1 MSPLFKR
8 SGQAN
13 NGCSAR
19 PSGRWISNAYDRP
32 SWLTRIRALQPAQKP
47 TAGVQYGVLLYGRLT
62 LASKKMVSIPGSLK
76 QPLKSAKVIAP
87 APSDERLEVTVRV
100 RPRNPL
106 PKAQD
111 LLKLSGAPL
120 QQLTHAQYEQRYG
133 ADAKDIALVRKFAKE
148 HNLNIVRESA
158 ARRSVILAG
167 TVADFNRAFG
177 VSLKT
182 YAYPRG
188 TYRGRT
194 GFIQIPA
201 ELALVIEGVFGL
213 DNRPVARRHSPRA
226 HAASG
231 AQAFTA
237 AKVAQIYRFPTG
249 FDGTGQTIGIIELGG
264 GYRPSDLDT
273 YFSGLG
279 LATPTVIP
287 ISVDGGTNAPSSASS
302 DDSEVVLDIEVAG
315 AAAPGAKIVVY
326 FAPNDAASNGFLDA
340 LTKAVHDTENNP
352 SVISISWGGPES
364 IPTTSFQTQFDQA
377 LQAAAMLGITVC
389 VAAGDNGAADE
400 GPNEWDGKAHVDFPS
415 ASPFA
420 LSCGG
425 TRLIAANGAI
435 KAESVWNQNQADVPD
450 DTFGSGGGGVSGAFP
465 PPPYQQQANV
475 PVSLNPQGAQ
485 GRGVPDVTGDGDPDT
500 GYNILVD
507 GQPEQVG
514 GTSAVAPLWAA
525 LIALINQKLNGRVG
539 FVNSQLYA
547 LANSGAFHDITV
559 GNNRVSFQQ
568 FNNIGYDAGPG
579 WDAASGLGSPDG
591 TALSGLL
598 KAGTPVATPG
608 VLASK
613 GQNPKR
619 PTRAKIGRSAASTKS
634 RHKQKVR
641 ARK

>member
-1 MSPLFKR
+1 MFGQRKNQSVDPPKNQQQAYSMR
-8 SGQAN
+8 YCSTGGQAM
-13 NGCSAR
+13 
-19 PSGRWISNAYDRP
+19 
-32 SWLTRIRALQPAQKP
+32 
-47 TAGVQYGVLLYGRLT
+47 
-62 LASKKMVSIPGSLK
+62 ASKKLVSIPGSRK
-76 QPLKSAKVIAP
+76 QPLKNAKVVAP

-111 LLKLSGAPL
+111 MLKLSGAPL
-120 QQLTHAQYEQRYG
+120 QQLTHAQYEARYG

-148 HNLNIVRESA
+148 HNLNVVRESA

-167 TVADFNRAFG
+167 TVTDFNQAFG

-182 YAYPRG
+182 YAYPHG

-194 GFIQIPA
+194 GSIQIPA
-201 ELALVIEGVFGL
+201 ELAPVIEGVFGL
-213 DNRPVARRHSPRA
+213 DNRPVARRHSHRA
-226 HAASG
+226 HAAANG
-231 AQAFTA
+231 AQPFTA
-237 AKVAQIYRFPTG
+237 AQVAQIYNFPPG
-249 FDGTGQTIGIIELGG
+249 LDGTGQTIGIIELGG

-273 YFSGLG
+273 YFAGLA

-287 ISVDGGTNAPSSASS
+287 VSVDGGTNAPSSASS
-302 DDSEVVLDIEVAG
+302 ADSEVVLDIEVAG

-340 LTKAVHDTENNP
+340 LTKAVHDTENNL

-400 GPNEWDGKAHVDFPS
+400 GPSEWDGKAHVDFPS

-425 TRLIAANGAI
+425 TRLITANGVI
-435 KAESVWNQNQADVPD
+435 IAESVWNQNQADLPD
-450 DTFGSGGGGVSGAFP
+450 DSFGSGGGGVSGAFALP
-465 PPPYQQQANV
+465 AYQQQANV
-475 PVSLNPQGAQ
+475 PVSLNPQGSP

-507 GQPEQVG
+507 GQQEQVG
-514 GTSAVAPLWAA
+514 GTSAVAPLCAA

-539 FVNSQLYA
+539 FVNPQLYA
-547 LANSGAFHDITV
+547 LAANSGGFHDITV
-559 GNNRVSFQQ
+559 GNNRVSYQG
-568 FNNIGYDAGPG
+568 FNNVGYDAGPG
-579 WDAASGLGSPDG
+579 WDACSGLGSPDG
-591 TALSGLL
+591 TKLSGLL
-598 KAGTPVATPG
+598 KAGPPVATSAR
-608 VLASK
+608 LSSK
-613 GQNPKR
+613 QLKPKK
-619 PTRAKIGRSAASTKS
+619 PTRQGSKQVGRL
-634 RHKQKVR
+634 
-641 ARK
+641 